1 VIFDKGVFPR
11 TELHSNARAHLCT
24 EINLLPS
31 HLLPLSNIDPRGQNN
46 TTNLILQIGL
56 TPVSNCENS
65 GEFGGH
71 LQDIG
76 AKAGENLADR
86 ATEIDPT

>member
-1 VIFDKGVFPR
+1 MHKGYKILEVTSGWVYISKDVIFDEGVFPF
-11 TELHSNARAHLCT
+11 TELHSNAGARLHA

-46 TTNLILQIGL
+46 IVDLLLQNGL
-56 TPVSNCENS
+56 TPVSNYENF

-71 LQDIG
+71 L
-76 AKAGENLADR
+76 
-86 ATEIDPT
+86 